1 MNDRKVDPTRKR
13 ALMHLVDTEVEL
25 FPGQVPGDSGID
37 DLDEEEI
44 NRLLET
50 LERSFGTRGMPT
62 QAD

>member
-1 MNDRKVDPTRKR
+1 MNWGKIDPTRKP
-13 ALMHLVDTEVEL
+13 APMHSADTEVDL
-25 FPGQVPGDSGID
+25 FQGQAPSRSGID

-50 LERSFGTRGMPT
+50 LEKEFGGAGTPT